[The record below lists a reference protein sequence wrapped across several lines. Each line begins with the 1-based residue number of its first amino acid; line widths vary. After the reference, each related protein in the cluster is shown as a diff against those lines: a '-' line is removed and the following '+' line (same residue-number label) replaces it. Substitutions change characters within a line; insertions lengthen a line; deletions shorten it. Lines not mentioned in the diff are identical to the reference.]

1 MSMLLAAAASSGA
14 SPSPPV
20 PGWLDDLLAAAAPG
34 ACIAGNTFTTGIE
47 FNALSNATIIGIRAH
62 WGTGFP
68 PQTVRCTLWYATGPN
83 TGTAIAQ
90 EDVPNVVGGAIFQT
104 SGAFTGHVMVS
115 GEKYAVTISVPGISN
130 TAAIGFPPFPSV
142 YTDYS
147 VIGDQSYRWWFGYG
161 TYPIGAS
168 AGNGAYV
175 EPLFA

>member
-20 PGWLDDLLAAAAPG
+20 PGWLDDLLAASAPG

-62 WGTGFP
+62 WGTGFA

-130 TAAIGFPPFPSV
+130 TAAIGFRTSISGPLPCRPGKTNSRPSAA
-142 YTDYS
+142 TS
-147 VIGDQSYRWWFGYG
+147 LARITS
-161 TYPIGAS
+161 TAS
-168 AGNGAYV
+168 ATKGT
-175 EPLFA
+175 